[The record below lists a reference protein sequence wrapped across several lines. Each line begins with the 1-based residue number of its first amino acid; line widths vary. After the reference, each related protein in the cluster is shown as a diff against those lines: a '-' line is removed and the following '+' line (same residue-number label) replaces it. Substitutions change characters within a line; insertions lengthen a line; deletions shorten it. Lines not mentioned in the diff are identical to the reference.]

1 MKKFLKWFLFLFLFI
16 LISAIVLPFAFKG
29 KILQIAKEQ
38 ANNNINAKVNFSDD
52 IGLSI
57 IKSFPNFT
65 LEIKDLSV
73 VGIKEF
79 EGDTLFASKEISAT
93 LDIMSVI
100 SGDKIKIRSILLD
113 QARVNA
119 IVL

>member
-1 MKKFLKWFLFLFLFI
+1 M
-16 LISAIVLPFAFKG
+16 LPFAFKD

-73 VGIKEF
+73 IGINEF

-100 SGDKIKIRSILLD
+100 NGDKIKIRSKIAD
-113 QARVNA
+113 IFFINFSEQFC
-119 IVL
+119 